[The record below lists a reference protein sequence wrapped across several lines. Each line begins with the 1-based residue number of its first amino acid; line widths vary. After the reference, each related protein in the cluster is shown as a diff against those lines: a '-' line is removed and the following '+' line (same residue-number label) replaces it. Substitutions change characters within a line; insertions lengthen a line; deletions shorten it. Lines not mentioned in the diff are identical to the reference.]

1 MMERIEALEF
11 DVFKDGVETIEYDLK
26 KEGTD

>member
-11 DVFKDGVETIEYDLK
+11 DVFKDGVETIDYNMK
-26 KEGTD
+26 REGTD